1 MKKSI
6 FLLLITLLFNCKQ
19 NNSKSNIK
27 EEIVIEKYEGLEA
40 NKTTY
45 PIYYSQI
52 KPDSTKIDFKID
64 SINVNQS
71 AWINNIQL
79 ITGTIDGN
87 KNGIHLIVKN
97 GMNKILYKS
106 EGQQDSWRYNPYFFK
121 AKNSNRIIIVSEIGD
136 EESWGIH
143 IQDYNNETYKELG
156 SLDIVASNE
165 FDESLN
171 IVPFLKIQELSIDS
185 LQFYFDE
192 KIKIYDNDLEATYSG
207 INLKY
212 NYSKN
217 KIDKM

>member
-1 MKKSI
+1 M
-6 FLLLITLLFNCKQ
+6 
-19 NNSKSNIK
+19 
-27 EEIVIEKYEGLEA
+27 
-40 NKTTY
+40 
-45 PIYYSQI
+45 
-52 KPDSTKIDFKID
+52 
-64 SINVNQS
+64 
-71 AWINNIQL
+71 
-79 ITGTIDGN
+79 
-87 KNGIHLIVKN
+87 
-97 GMNKILYKS
+97 
-106 EGQQDSWRYNPYFFK
+106 
-121 AKNSNRIIIVSEIGD
+121 SEIGD